1 MQGFGFV
8 TFESSADADRAREKL
23 HGTVVEGRKIEV
35 HVTNISLL
43 EKQYS
48 FFIFVFFFGFYVA
61 FISVFSVS
69 ALLSFNTSIP
79 LSHVCVRHPPPPCP
93 QNPAPSPFTRLV
105 SPHSLNS
112 DSCIASISVLL

>member
-48 FFIFVFFFGFYVA
+48 FFIFVFFFLVSMLLL
-61 FISVFSVS
+61 SVFSLC
-69 ALLSFNTSIP
+69 LLY
-79 LSHVCVRHPPPPCP
+79 SHLIRRFLFYMCV
-93 QNPAPSPFTRLV
+93 
-105 SPHSLNS
+105 
-112 DSCIASISVLL
+112 